1 VSTREFWLG
10 RTDPVPL
17 ALYRAGFG
25 ALVAFECL
33 TRLPHATELY
43 SDEGFHLGTLAHTAP
58 SPVVAT
64 AAVAL
69 CALASIALALGY
81 RTRLAAVTALALW
94 SWLYGIDQLNERALH
109 SLILVVLALLAL
121 SGAGDDLSLDARRR
135 GAPAE
140 TVSVTPLRVLQL
152 HFAQM
157 YFFAGVVKILSPG
170 WATGDV
176 LAASLSSRWAT
187 DTGLWVAGHM
197 PAVGWRALALATIV
211 YELVGPW
218 LLFVRWARPW
228 VIAVGLTF
236 HLGVQLTLG
245 VGWLGP
251 HFMLALVALYPE
263 PETWR
268 AVVNRA
274 AGLRSRRSGGS
285 GSA

>member
-1 VSTREFWLG
+1 MSAREFWLG
-10 RTDPVPL
+10 RTDPAPL

-25 ALVAFECL
+25 ALVALECL

-43 SDEGFHLGTLAHTAP
+43 SNEGFHQGALAHTAP
-58 SPVVAT
+58 SPAVAT

-69 CALASIALALGY
+69 CALASLALALGY
-81 RTRLAAVTALALW
+81 RTRPAAVTALALW

-109 SLILVVLALLAL
+109 SLILVALAVLVF
-121 SGAGDDLSLDARRR
+121 SGAGDALSLDARRR
-135 GAPAE
+135 ETPVD

-157 YFFAGVVKILSPG
+157 YFFAGIVKVLSPG

-187 DTGLWVAGHM
+187 GTGLWVAERM

-211 YELVGPW
+211 YELVAPW
-218 LLFVRWARPW
+218 LLFVRWSRPW
-228 VIAVGLTF
+228 VIALGLAF
-236 HLGVQLTLG
+236 HAGIQLTLG

-251 HFMLALVALYPE
+251 HFMLALLALYPE

-268 AVVNRA
+268 ALVNRA
-274 AGLRSRRSGGS
+274 RGLRARHAGAP